1 MLKAKMSLTSFLFR
15 IISTY
20 ENKVKVDA
28 GDYPSRKF
36 RGFLLHKYGKISF
49 SNFVNLILYQG
60 ESKNCSTPACIMDN
74 HVR

>member
-1 MLKAKMSLTSFLFR
+1 MSRLGRCHYIFR

-36 RGFLLHKYGKISF
+36 RGLLLYHYGKISF

-60 ESKNCSTPACIMDN
+60 EVQNCSTTVCNIDN